1 MNFGSS
7 RKSAVNY
14 LNMLNLFL
22 LVSHAGLLILF
33 AVIEVY
39 LMAFVNIGSVL
50 YYVSGF
56 YLLKQQKTAVYI
68 RTTFCEILIHMF
80 LAVVSTGWNMGFQL
94 HFIGCMAIVF
104 YVDYFSARLGQSH
117 IKGVSY
123 CIASAVLYLISFLIT
138 RFAGCLYDV
147 VETMKIVGMVLNS
160 VAVFAFVTVLF
171 GLLTRMAA
179 YYEQELGRQA
189 THDKLTGMVNRHYLV
204 DQLDAI
210 NAERKM
216 TSYWIAIL
224 DIDDFKK
231 INDRYGHLCGDFVLR
246 SLAEIIKKN
255 CGDRTVCRWGG
266 EEFVI
271 VGDDSGRDE
280 TGRRQESVLL
290 DHIRRD
296 VAIRDFVYDANTTVN
311 MTVTIG
317 TARYREG
324 QTVDEW
330 INMAD
335 ARLYRGKKSGKN
347 KVVDSD

>member
-1 MNFGSS
+1 
-7 RKSAVNY
+7 
-14 LNMLNLFL
+14 
-22 LVSHAGLLILF
+22 
-33 AVIEVY
+33 
-39 LMAFVNIGSVL
+39 
-50 YYVSGF
+50 
-56 YLLKQQKTAVYI
+56 
-68 RTTFCEILIHMF
+68 
-80 LAVVSTGWNMGFQL
+80 
-94 HFIGCMAIVF
+94 
-104 YVDYFSARLGQSH
+104 
-117 IKGVSY
+117 
-123 CIASAVLYLISFLIT
+123 
-138 RFAGCLYDV
+138 
-147 VETMKIVGMVLNS
+147 
-160 VAVFAFVTVLF
+160 
-171 GLLTRMAA
+171 
-179 YYEQELGRQA
+179 
-189 THDKLTGMVNRHYLV
+189 MVNRHYLV

-216 TSYWIAIL
+216 ANYWIAIL

-271 VGDDSGRDE
+271 VGDDSGKDE
-280 TGRRQESVLL
+280 RGRRLESVLL
-290 DHIRRD
+290 DNIRRD
-296 VAIRDFVYDANTTVN
+296 VAIKDFLYDESTTVN